1 MSITKKYLINKTMYP
16 TNEQEYQADLDAQG
30 EAEAELARQEYE
42 YQEMLRERAIR
53 FLTQFYGDSP
63 ESEKAGT
70 IGENYITLIMSYN
83 EWLDNKNPF
92 K

>member
-1 MSITKKYLINKTMYP
+1 MYP
-16 TNEQEYQADLDAQG
+16 TNEQEYLADLDAQG

-53 FLTQFYGDSP
+53 FLTEFYGSSPDS
-63 ESEKAGT
+63 EQAGA
-70 IGENYITLIMSYN
+70 IGENYITLITSYN
-83 EWLDNKNPF
+83 EWLDNKISF

>member
-1 MSITKKYLINKTMYP
+1 MYP
-16 TNEQEYQADLDAQG
+16 TNEQEYLADLDAQG

-42 YQEMLRERAIR
+42 YQESLRERAIR
-53 FLTQFYGDSP
+53 FLTEFYGSSPDS
-63 ESEKAGT
+63 EQAGA
-70 IGENYITLIMSYN
+70 IGEYYITLIMSYN